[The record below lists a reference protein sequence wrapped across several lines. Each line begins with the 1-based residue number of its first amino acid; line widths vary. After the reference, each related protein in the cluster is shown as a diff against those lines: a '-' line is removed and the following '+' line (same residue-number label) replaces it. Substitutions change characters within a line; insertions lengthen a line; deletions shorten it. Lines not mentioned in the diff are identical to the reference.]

1 MLLYFTSCVIFFH
14 NRYGSPKFSL
24 VTIQKRFKKDDNLST
39 LFVPVPVKPNPDDIN
54 VGAELTGRLNKG
66 DLLKVLNRFYQ
77 KPEIKQ
83 LALENGLDSKVIIKF
98 ESNSIH
104 IIVVMFQIT
113 CSIKRILALEDFV
126 LKPIHCQLIYMLL
139 LVIFCKELVML
150 TIYFHIS

>member
-1 MLLYFTSCVIFFH
+1 MNIFTSLSANKYRHYCTLVKCYRYYELNDLLFVFEMFSYFTCVDFFL
-14 NRYGSPKFSL
+14 NRYGLPKFTL

-83 LALENGLDSKVIIKF
+83 LALENGLDSKIIFQFK
-98 ESNSIH
+98 SNSIH
-104 IIVVMFQIT
+104 TMVVMFQII
-113 CSIKRILALEDFV
+113 CNIKRI
-126 LKPIHCQLIYMLL
+126 
-139 LVIFCKELVML
+139 
-150 TIYFHIS
+150 

>member
-1 MLLYFTSCVIFFH
+1 MVS
-14 NRYGSPKFSL
+14 
-24 VTIQKRFKKDDNLST
+24 IQKRFKKDDNLST
-39 LFVPVPVKPNPDDIN
+39 LFVPVPVKPSPDDIN

-83 LALENGLDSKVIIKF
+83 LALENGLDSKITIKF

-113 CSIKRILALEDFV
+113 CST
-126 LKPIHCQLIYMLL
+126 KPI
-139 LVIFCKELVML
+139 
-150 TIYFHIS
+150 

>member
-1 MLLYFTSCVIFFH
+1 MSYNLLFVFTILLYFTSCVIYLFFH
-14 NRYGSPKFSL
+14 NRYVPPKFNL

-39 LFVPVPVKPNPDDIN
+39 LFVPVPVKPSPDDIN

-83 LALENGLDSKVIIKF
+83 LALENGLDSKIIIKL

-113 CSIKRILALEDFV
+113 YNIK
-126 LKPIHCQLIYMLL
+126 
-139 LVIFCKELVML
+139 
-150 TIYFHIS
+150 HI